1 MNKEL
6 EGFDAEYADE
16 LTGDILRLIMERSH
30 RSGVAIYE
38 ELFAVASVAGV
49 VLEST
54 GDDIDKARPWFETT
68 VTKKIVEAQNVRAS
82 RRRN

>member
-1 MNKEL
+1 MNQDL

-16 LTGDILRLIMERSH
+16 LTGDILRLIMRRSQGES
-30 RSGVAIYE
+30 RRNE
-38 ELFAVASVAGV
+38 ELFAVATVAGV

-54 GDDIDKARPWFETT
+54 GDDIDKARPWFEATI
-68 VTKKIVEAQNVRAS
+68 TKKIAEAQNVRAS